1 MALAAS
7 LVLLGGLATMALA
20 MGKGPEVPR
29 MTKEEL
35 LPMLGQSDVI
45 ILDVRIGD
53 EWKKSPW
60 KIKGAVRENPE
71 KGGSTRHREVPQR
84 QDPCPLLNLT
94 QRGDQCLDGTAA
106 YIHGLHESSRTQRGL
121 RRMVQSPTSGRTK
134 ISTSKKDMGGFALLL
149 GLVIPGPNRFL
160 FGIKLDAVIG

>member
-1 MALAAS
+1 MSQARCKAVFVLAAS
-7 LVLLGGLATMALA
+7 LVLLGALATMALA

-35 LPMLGQSDVI
+35 LPMLGNPDVI

-71 KGGSTRHREVPQR
+71 KG
-84 QDPCPLLNLT
+84 
-94 QRGDQCLDGTAA
+94 
-106 YIHGLHESSRTQRGL
+106 
-121 RRMVQSPTSGRTK
+121 VQPIAEK
-134 ISTSKKDMGGFALLL
+134 YPKDKTYVLY
-149 GLVIPGPNRFL
+149 
-160 FGIKLDAVIG
+160 

>member
-1 MALAAS
+1 MTQARGKAAWALAAS

-71 KGGSTRHREVPQR
+71 KG
-84 QDPCPLLNLT
+84 
-94 QRGDQCLDGTAA
+94 
-106 YIHGLHESSRTQRGL
+106 
-121 RRMVQSPTSGRTK
+121 VQPVAEK
-134 ISTSKKDMGGFALLL
+134 YPKDKTYVLY
-149 GLVIPGPNRFL
+149 
-160 FGIKLDAVIG
+160 